1 MPLKQQKKSEQKKDS
16 KTELELTIQA
26 AINSNYS
33 LIMPVI
39 DQTVIHIKNP
49 VTKLLV
55 KLKVDSQ
62 EYFEFLDTMIAM
74 GLEQKLDKDF
84 AWTQQFGSE
93 YIISWNKY
101 KISKLVNKVNQQQG
115 E

>member
-1 MPLKQQKKSEQKKDS
+1 MPLKKQKKVEQKKDS

-26 AINSNYS
+26 VINSNYS
-33 LIMPVI
+33 LIMPVV

-62 EYFEFLDTMIAM
+62 EYFDFLDTMIAM
-74 GLEQKLDKDF
+74 GLERKLDKDF
-84 AWTQQFGSE
+84 AWTEQFGSE

-101 KISKLVNKVNQQQG
+101 KVLKLVNKIKKQG